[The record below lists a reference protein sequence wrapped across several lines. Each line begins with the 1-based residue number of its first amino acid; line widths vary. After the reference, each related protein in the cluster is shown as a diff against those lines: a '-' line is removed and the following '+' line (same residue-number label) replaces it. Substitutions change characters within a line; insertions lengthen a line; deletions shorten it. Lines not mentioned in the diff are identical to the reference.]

1 MKLFVILLCSKTKVY
16 FVIYITITIYGIQ
29 MLNSAESKNEQKN
42 GLKVNLN
49 CLRTSNQ
56 SFLWLGISK
65 TLSLGEFDASKN
77 HQVLSLFFMH
87 I

>member
-1 MKLFVILLCSKTKVY
+1 
-16 FVIYITITIYGIQ
+16 

-42 GLKVNLN
+42 GLKVNLT

-56 SFLWLGISK
+56 SFLYLGTSK
-65 TLSLGEFDASKN
+65 TLSLGEFDESNN
-77 HQVLSLFFMH
+77 HLFLSPFFMH